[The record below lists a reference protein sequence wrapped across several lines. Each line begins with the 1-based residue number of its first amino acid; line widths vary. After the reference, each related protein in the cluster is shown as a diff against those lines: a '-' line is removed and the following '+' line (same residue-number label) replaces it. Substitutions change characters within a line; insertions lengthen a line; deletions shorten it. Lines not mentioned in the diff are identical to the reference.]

1 MKFVDSMIQTGKN
14 NLPKK
19 KKRQTRLADRANPK
33 VLQDDFSSKH
43 CRSLPIQSFQI
54 LQQCYHPYFNN
65 VVSKDAPP
73 PVGDYILVLEQQY
86 RPLVKPSDKK
96 FSMVLPQQTVELTEY
111 FNSAIQVSGNNS
123 QMFEGSDEAIDS

>member
-1 MKFVDSMIQTGKN
+1 MKLLESMVMTGGS

-19 KKRQTRLADRANPK
+19 KRPTRLADRANPK

-86 RPLVKPSDKK
+86 RPVAPPSAKK
-96 FSMVLPQQTVELTEY
+96 LMVPPQQTTVELTEY
-111 FNSAIQVSGNNS
+111 FNSAIQNMGHVS
-123 QMFEGSDEAIDS
+123 QLLEGSDDAIEL